1 VLAPPPLPQTEK
13 REVEEVVGS
22 LNLHDEVN
30 EDHEVA
36 IILQTL

>member
-1 VLAPPPLPQTEK
+1 VPLPLLQTEE

-30 EDHEVA
+30 EDHEAV